1 METQK
6 NRNEAIIEVIVV
18 ILLGITA
25 LLTAWGSWIGSLH
38 GGNQATNYTTSNN
51 LAAEGNSEYNAGI
64 QQMNQD
70 MILWNDISDMQVD
83 ISFYQNAED
92 DASMIKVCYQLYYKL
107 NENLSDRM
115 AETIGWSALT
125 EDELSDPEVAV
136 LTWLEMEEAYVSP
149 FFDEEY
155 VAGYFTTANEL
166 LAESQEVLER
176 GKAANASGDAFGLVT
191 VIYSIV
197 LFLLGIVSTFSKTSN
212 KYALIAISVVAFLF
226 ATIYMI
232 TLPMPDGFSLG
243 SFFGA

>member
-1 METQK
+1 
-6 NRNEAIIEVIVV
+6 
-18 ILLGITA
+18 
-25 LLTAWGSWIGSLH
+25 
-38 GGNQATNYTTSNN
+38 
-51 LAAEGNSEYNAGI
+51 
-64 QQMNQD
+64 
-70 MILWNDISDMQVD
+70 
-83 ISFYQNAED
+83 
-92 DASMIKVCYQLYYKL
+92 
-107 NENLSDRM
+107 
-115 AETIGWSALT
+115 
-125 EDELSDPEVAV
+125 
-136 LTWLEMEEAYVSP
+136 MEEAYVSP

-197 LFLLGIVSTFSKTSN
+197 LFLLGIVSTFSKTTN

-243 SFFGA
+243 SFYGA